1 MGVCM
6 LPSLF
11 QAISAFCCH
20 KVKIVTLSC
29 PPATMTFALSQ
40 AMAIEHVNQRL
51 TGASERLSQ
60 NKYFLLKNRFPC
72 VFVNCVKNWLLHI
85 STVLI
90 LLLNLSFLNF
100 NLLYPFWLL
109 ASILTTWLKHVP
121 QLTSLF
127 FFSPLL
133 TSVHNMKLSYNSAL
147 KIC

>member
-20 KVKIVTLSC
+20 KVKTLTLSC

-51 TGASERLSQ
+51 TEASERLSQ

-72 VFVNCVKNWLLHI
+72 VFYQLCKNLTSAYINCLDITSQSDLLKLQP
-85 STVLI
+85 S
-90 LLLNLSFLNF
+90 LSFLA
-100 NLLYPFWLL
+100 P
-109 ASILTTWLKHVP
+109 SIHPYDLVKTCP
-121 QLTSLF
+121 PADQF
-127 FFSPLL
+127 GFFSPLL